1 MEMSYIAKSRAISKI
16 IIVTSNPTLEDYDR
30 AAAEF
35 DNLGVKLPIVSQ
47 VPAAYHPN
55 LLLESMD
62 FHQVLIK
69 PLLTKPPL
77 LILYDLVEV
86 KVRY

>member
-1 MEMSYIAKSRAISKI
+1 MSYIAKSRAISKI
-16 IIVTSNPTLEDYDR
+16 IIVTSNPTEDDYDR

-35 DNLGVKLPIVSQ
+35 DEHGLRLPIISQ

-55 LLLESMD
+55 LLLESMA

-69 PLLTKPPL
+69 PL
-77 LILYDLVEV
+77 
-86 KVRY
+86 